1 MWLHSSQMK
10 KIFSLVLTLGLLAS
24 AGTGCVSTV
33 DGHKRAGVPF
43 QKDRIVSRYEFTVAQ
58 IFDAAKVVLGGGPS
72 ALGVLHSENRV
83 NNSLVAKVNDRTV
96 YVKLDEIDAKLTQI
110 TVQVRTKAGAADIDL
125 AAEVD
130 KQIALHLR

>member
-1 MWLHSSQMK
+1 MWLHSAQMK
-10 KIFSLVLTLGLLAS
+10 KIFSIVLTFGWLAAS
-24 AGTGCVSTV
+24 TGCISTV
-33 DGHKRAGVPF
+33 DGQKHAGVPF
-43 QKDRIVSRYEFTVAQ
+43 RKDRTVSRYEFTVAQ

-96 YVKLDEIDAKLTQI
+96 YVKLDEIDAKLTQV
-110 TVQVRTKAGAADIDL
+110 TVQVRTKSGGADLDL
-125 AAEVD
+125 AHEVD